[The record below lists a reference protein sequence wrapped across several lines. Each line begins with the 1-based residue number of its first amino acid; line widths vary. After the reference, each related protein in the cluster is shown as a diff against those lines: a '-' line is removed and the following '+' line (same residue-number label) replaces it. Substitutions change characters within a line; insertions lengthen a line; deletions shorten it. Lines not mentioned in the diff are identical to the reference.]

1 MTERVEPMGEMDIE
15 YLVAVVRDHARLVAD
30 LEAHRSL
37 SRNQI
42 EQWQHERDAL
52 RAELAR
58 IRAHIESSHN
68 EVTCSQDARHA
79 NDGDDRVP
87 MLTCMTLEAHTLR
100 AEVAS
105 LRESEQRI
113 IDGVTETCEA
123 HRLHQTQMRERA
135 EADLTTAR
143 ERIEKLE
150 RIRRE
155 AAPLAARAYGTIGV
169 QVNGSDVRGLYD
181 ALAALDEET
190 QP

>member
-52 RAELAR
+52 RVELAR

-100 AEVAS
+100 AENAK
-105 LRESEQRI
+105 LRDQLDAANARI
-113 IDGVTETCEA
+113 GRLRNALSDMVTWTEGVP
-123 HRLHQTQMRERA
+123 LHPGDM
-135 EADLTTAR
+135 LIFAR
-143 ERIEKLE
+143 QS
-150 RIRRE
+150 
-155 AAPLAARAYGTIGV
+155 ALA
-169 QVNGSDVRGLYD
+169 
-181 ALAALDEET
+181 ALAALDEE
-190 QP
+190 PRHD

>member
-68 EVTCSQDARHA
+68 EVTCSQDARHT
-79 NDGDDRVP
+79 NEGGDRVP

-100 AEVAS
+100 AENAK
-105 LRESEQRI
+105 LRER
-113 IDGVTETCEA
+113 V
-123 HRLHQTQMRERA
+123 
-135 EADLTTAR
+135 
-143 ERIEKLE
+143 EKLE
-150 RIRRE
+150 RLYRE
-155 AAPLAARAYGTIGV
+155 AKHCAGEIGC
-169 QVNGSDVRGLYD
+169 DD
-181 ALAALDEET
+181 FHAALAACEEGSK
-190 QP
+190 

>member
-1 MTERVEPMGEMDIE
+1 MTERVELMGEMDIE

-100 AEVAS
+100 AENAKLRKGWDDECVQAQS
-105 LRESEQRI
+105 YAEDAAKLRERV
-113 IDGVTETCEA
+113 GK
-123 HRLHQTQMRERA
+123 LA
-135 EADLTTAR
+135 EACRLSLDPCVSYWMVSEPAMR
-143 ERIEKLE
+143 
-150 RIRRE
+150 
-155 AAPLAARAYGTIGV
+155 AALV
-169 QVNGSDVRGLYD
+169 
-181 ALAALDEET
+181 ALDEEDAK
-190 QP
+190 

>member
-100 AEVAS
+100 AENTKLRERVELLRTAACALVGEARALVWDEPPDRVIPTS
-105 LRESEQRI
+105 LRVGSVRQ
-113 IDGVTETCEA
+113 
-123 HRLHQTQMRERA
+123 LRA
-135 EADLTTAR
+135 
-143 ERIEKLE
+143 
-150 RIRRE
+150 
-155 AAPLAARAYGTIGV
+155 
-169 QVNGSDVRGLYD
+169 
-181 ALAALDEET
+181 ALAACDEEEPT
-190 QP
+190 P